1 MTPADL
7 DSVALLA
14 WVEAE
19 QQRTR
24 EAANAATDRYLRSP
38 STGEVDAIMARNEAA
53 HLTGR
58 YVALAEIAR
67 RIITRDFDRRP

>member
-1 MTPADL
+1 
-7 DSVALLA
+7 
-14 WVEAE
+14 
-19 QQRTR
+19 
-24 EAANAATDRYLRSP
+24 
-38 STGEVDAIMARNEAA
+38 MARNEAA